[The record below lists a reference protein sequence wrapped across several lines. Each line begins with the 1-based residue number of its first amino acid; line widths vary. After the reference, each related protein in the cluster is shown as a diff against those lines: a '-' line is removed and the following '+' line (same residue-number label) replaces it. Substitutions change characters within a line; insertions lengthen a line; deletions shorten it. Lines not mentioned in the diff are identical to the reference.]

1 MTNVV
6 RKIYSDGRVEEVL
19 QKMDLAQMQAF
30 VGGYIEMVP
39 TKIPHRSLIV
49 NEEGLLK
56 ELPHNPKAT
65 ELVRPGTLV
74 LDMIR
79 GNALL
84 VKS

>member
-1 MTNVV
+1 MNVV
-6 RKIYSDGRVEEVL
+6 KKIYTDGRVEEVD
-19 QKMDLAQMQAF
+19 QKMNLQQLQSF

-39 TKIPHRSLIV
+39 SKLSHRSLIV

-56 ELPHNPKAT
+56 ELPHNEKAT

-74 LDMIR
+74 LDWIR

>member
-1 MTNVV
+1 MKVT
-6 RKIYSDGRVEEVL
+6 RKIYTDGRVEEVM
-19 QKMDLAQMQAF
+19 QEMTLAQAQQF

-39 TKIPHRSLIV
+39 SKLAHRSLVV

-56 ELPHNPKAT
+56 ELPHNMKAT

-74 LDMIR
+74 LDFIR